1 MVTTLKSTISAA
13 RTRISERDND
23 RDVKLLKLV
32 ATGDR
37 RAFQQL
43 YEFYHRRLAAFLVRL
58 TRQHD
63 IAEEVINDT
72 MWIVWKKAA
81 QFRGEAQ
88 VSTWIIGIAYRRAL
102 NTIQRLNSGVRALNQ
117 TVDIEALTSDEPER
131 TDELHD
137 WLGSA
142 LEQLPVEQR
151 LVIELAYYMGHSCD
165 EIAAIMDCPAN
176 TVKTRM
182 FHARHKMKRL
192 LEESADG
199 A

>member
-1 MVTTLKSTISAA
+1 MVTTLKSATGAA
-13 RTRISERDND
+13 RTRTSERDND

>member
-1 MVTTLKSTISAA
+1 
-13 RTRISERDND
+13 
-23 RDVKLLKLV
+23 
-32 ATGDR
+32 
-37 RAFQQL
+37 
-43 YEFYHRRLAAFLVRL
+43 
-58 TRQHD
+58 
-63 IAEEVINDT
+63 

-165 EIAAIMDCPAN
+165 EIATIMDCPAN